1 MEGLIKD
8 LKNILS
14 KKKRIAIT
22 THTNPDGDAIGSSLA
37 LFLLIK
43 KKTIEKC
50 DAYLDIMLE
59 KMNMVDGETFG
70 KYKTEIS

>member
-37 LFLLIK
+37 LFLL
-43 KKTIEKC
+43 
-50 DAYLDIMLE
+50 
-59 KMNMVDGETFG
+59 F
-70 KYKTEIS
+70 